1 MATDQPLPNPPADEQ
16 RLMDSLKVLCKAAN
30 RQTDPSIATTTRL
43 NHLEITLR
51 FDSKTL
57 SVDTLRKMAALAADF
72 AE

>member
-1 MATDQPLPNPPADEQ
+1 
-16 RLMDSLKVLCKAAN
+16 MDSLKVLCKAAN
-30 RQTDPSIATTTRL
+30 RQTDPGIATTARL

-57 SVDTLRKMAALAADF
+57 SVDTLRKMAAVAADF